1 MTRSVEVLECLVI
14 LNTSLSAMLKSPS
27 SMVHVNPKQVVY
39 CSVEMEEEE
48 DGSAIVQYIW
58 MRFTN
63 NTRLEFRVKPET
75 TKAQAEEVCKLVQL
89 LAVL

>member
-1 MTRSVEVLECLVI
+1 MTRSVEVLECLVL
-14 LNTSLSAMLKSPS
+14 LNTTLSAILKSPS

-39 CSVEMEEEE
+39 CDVDMEEEE
-48 DGSAIVQYIW
+48 DGSVIVQYIW

>member
-39 CSVEMEEEE
+39 CDVDMEEEE
-48 DGSAIVQYIW
+48 DGSVIVQYIW

>member
-14 LNTSLSAMLKSPS
+14 LNTSLSAILKSPS

-39 CSVEMEEEE
+39 CAVEMEEEE
-48 DGSAIVQYIW
+48 DGSVIVQYIW

-89 LAVL
+89 LGSL

>member
-1 MTRSVEVLECLVI
+1 MTMTRSVEVLECLLI
-14 LNTSLSAMLKSPS
+14 FNTTLSAILKSPS

-39 CSVEMEEEE
+39 CSVDMEEEE
-48 DGSAIVQYIW
+48 DQYIW

-63 NTRLEFRVKPET
+63 DTRLDFRVKPGT
-75 TKAQAEEVCKLVQL
+75 TKEQAEEVCKLVQL